1 LLSSIKP
8 SIYLFPVF
16 CSKDVRSSRRRG
28 TNREEREEI
37 AMRQVNTHLKT
48 LLVGAVLAACY
59 GLSPSAA
66 FAATVTVGNCQ
77 GSSPYSTIQAAVN
90 AVPAAST
97 VNVCPGDYFEQVIIA
112 KALTL
117 QGIAAGNAEAA
128 VIFPP
133 TAGLAQSTTSL
144 VPSDGGFPLAAGILV
159 SGAINVKLSN
169 LTVDGT
175 GNDADTCGLNV
186 IGILYQNASGT
197 VNEVVAR
204 NQTLPGFTGCQ
215 TGVGIYVQS
224 GAGGKSTVTVSNSSV
239 HDYQKGGIV
248 GRGIGTTLTASG
260 NSVRGLGPD
269 PLVAQNGIE
278 IGVGATGTI
287 SNNAVADD
295 IYQNAVTP
303 GDGASGI
310 LVFASTKVQVVS
322 NTIGNN
328 QFGITIASDPVL
340 GVADSATIRN
350 NNIFGTILF
359 DGIDLCSN
367 KNVATGNNVVDSAQ
381 SAVHFDD
388 TCGTTGNQNTVSG
401 NTINEACAGLLR
413 GSTTSG
419 NVVVL
424 NTAFNVVN
432 QILSG
437 DTCSSSD
444 APAVATTSAIAT
456 DGLASPTRQ
465 Y

>member
-1 LLSSIKP
+1 
-8 SIYLFPVF
+8 
-16 CSKDVRSSRRRG
+16 
-28 TNREEREEI
+28 
-37 AMRQVNTHLKT
+37 
-48 LLVGAVLAACY
+48 
-59 GLSPSAA
+59 
-66 FAATVTVGNCQ
+66 
-77 GSSPYSTIQAAVN
+77 
-90 AVPAAST
+90 
-97 VNVCPGDYFEQVIIA
+97 
-112 KALTL
+112 
-117 QGIAAGNAEAA
+117 
-128 VIFPP
+128 
-133 TAGLAQSTTSL
+133 
-144 VPSDGGFPLAAGILV
+144 V
-159 SGAINVKLSN
+159 SGAIHVKLSN

-175 GNDADTCGLNV
+175 GNSVENCGLNV

-239 HDYQKGGIV
+239 HDYQKGGIT
-248 GRGIGTTLTASG
+248 GRGIGTTLIATG

-269 PLVAQNGIE
+269 PLIAQNGIE
-278 IGVGATGTI
+278 IGIGATGTI
-287 SNNAVADD
+287 GNNAVAND
-295 IYQNAVTP
+295 IYQNAVSP

-310 LVFASTKVQVVS
+310 LVFASSKVQVVS
-322 NTIGNN
+322 NTIGNT
-328 QFGITIASDPVL
+328 QFGITVASDPVL
-340 GVADSATIRN
+340 GAADSATIRN

-367 KNVATGNNVVDSAQ
+367 KNVVIGNNIFDSAE
-381 SAVHFDD
+381 SGVHLDD

-413 GSTTSG
+413 GSATSG

-444 APAVATTSAIAT
+444 APAVAVTTAAVAT
-456 DGLASPTRQ
+456 DGLESPSRQ